1 MGLRLRLTLY
11 LLLPTVV
18 VLAAYAYLRVHQDR
32 DAAEAEFARRTA
44 AASTAIRLA
53 IERALRDEAGMEV
66 ARLADDLV
74 TKQTEIVRV
83 RLLDQKL
90 GTVVDRNLLPDD
102 PGAPPALLRRALDS
116 GQAEAEWR
124 RAADLGLY
132 SAIVPVRPDGGMA
145 TAVLE
150 IVYLHG
156 RLEDDLG
163 EVTRQT
169 AVQVGLVLLVLLGLG
184 GFVLQR
190 TVFRPLRELT
200 GAMHRVTD
208 GGDLATEVPVRRRD
222 ELGRVAAAFNAMI
235 QRLRAARHRL
245 DVEMARTVDLSTQ
258 LLRTDSLAAAGR
270 LCAGLAHEVG
280 TPLNIIAGRAEL
292 VLQALPPQDR
302 YREDLQVILAQIERI
317 SRIIRAALDPFR
329 PHAPD
334 IQPTALG
341 PLVDAILPLLRH
353 FARSRGVTLGVAI
366 PADIATVRTDV
377 GHLQHALITLIMSA
391 VEATPR
397 GGRVELAAQ
406 EDGTWVTISVR
417 DTGPGIPA
425 DVLPKLF
432 DPLAA
437 VRRPGNG
444 TGLGLA
450 TSQDFMKQLGTQI
463 RVESAEN
470 AGTTFSVSLP
480 RVPAN
485 GGEVN
490 PG

>member
-1 MGLRLRLTLY
+1 MLY
-11 LLLPTVV
+11 LLAPTVL
-18 VLAAYAYLRVHQDR
+18 VLAGYAYLRVNEGR
-32 DAAEAEFARRTA
+32 VAAEAEFARRTA

-53 IERALRDEAGMEV
+53 IERALRDEAWGEA
-66 ARLADDLV
+66 ARLAQDLV

-90 GTVVDRNLLPDD
+90 EPLVDRNLLPSDA
-102 PGAPPALLRRALDS
+102 GARPARLRRVLES
-116 GQAEAEWR
+116 GQADAEWR

-132 SAIVPVRPDGGMA
+132 SAILPVRPDGSLP

-169 AVQVGLVLLVLLGLG
+169 AVQVGLVLIVLLGLG

-190 TVFRPLRELT
+190 TVFRPLRDLT
-200 GAMHRVTD
+200 GAMHGVTD
-208 GGDLATEVPVRRRD
+208 GGDLDTEVPVRRRD

-235 QRLRAARHRL
+235 HRLRTARRRL
-245 DVEMARTVDLSTQ
+245 DVELARTMDLSTQ
-258 LLRTDSLAAAGR
+258 LLRTDSLAIAGR
-270 LCAGLAHEVG
+270 LCSGLAHEVG

-292 VLQALPPQDR
+292 VLQALPPADR

-334 IQPTALG
+334 IQPTALA
-341 PLVDAILPLLRH
+341 PLVEAILPLLRH
-353 FARSRGVTLGVAI
+353 FARSRGVTLGVAL
-366 PADIATVRTDV
+366 PAEVPPVRTDI
-377 GHLQHALITLIMSA
+377 GHFQHVLITLIMSA
-391 VEATPR
+391 VDATPR
-397 GGRVELAAQ
+397 GGRVELAAR
-406 EDGTWVTISVR
+406 EDEAGVTISVR
-417 DTGPGIPA
+417 DNGPGIPA

-437 VRRPGNG
+437 VRRSGNG
-444 TGLGLA
+444 RGLGLA
-450 TSQDFMKQLGTQI
+450 TSQEFMKQLGTQI

-485 GGEVN
+485 GGEVK